1 MRIMLIDDEA
11 DCLASLSSAMQPTEH
26 QIDVFDNPA
35 KAMADFSH
43 VEYQLVITDMK
54 MPQMTGIEVLQEVK
68 RARPETQV
76 IIITGYGDA
85 ETAIAALNNG
95 AFAFFGKPVD
105 IGELL
110 ETIDKVEVALSN
122 SVETSLEHERIK
134 EEYEKLRN
142 AYLELK
148 TFLERQE

>member
-1 MRIMLIDDEA
+1 MLIDDEA
-11 DCLASLSSAMQPTEH
+11 DCLASLSSAMEPTEH
-26 QIDVFDNPA
+26 HIDVYDNPE
-35 KAMADFSH
+35 KAMADFLRL
-43 VEYQLVITDMK
+43 EYQLVITDMK
-54 MPQMTGIEVLQEVK
+54 MPQMTGIEVLQAVK
-68 RARPETQV
+68 KSRPETQV

-110 ETIDKVEVALSN
+110 ETIDKVEIALSN
-122 SVETSLEHERIK
+122 SVESNLEHERIK
-134 EEYEKLRN
+134 EEYEKLRS

-148 TFLERQE
+148 KFLEKQE

>member
-11 DCLASLSSAMQPTEH
+11 DCLASLSSAMGPTDH
-26 QIDVFDNPA
+26 QIDAYDNPE
-35 KAMADFSH
+35 KAMRDF
-43 VEYQLVITDMK
+43 VRGDFQLVITDMK
-54 MPQMTGIEVLQEVK
+54 MPQMNGIQVLQKVK
-68 RARPETQV
+68 KSKPKTQV

-110 ETIDKVEVALSN
+110 ETIDKVEQELN
-122 SVETSLEHERIK
+122 DTVEVQLEHAKIK
-134 EEYEKLRN
+134 EEYDKLRS
-142 AYLELK
+142 AYLELQS
-148 TFLERQE
+148 FLEKQK